1 MKKVLLLLAA
11 AAITTMV
18 SAQHFK
24 VVKTQRFDAG
34 SGMYHPVFTP
44 DGKSLLVSSEDYNGL
59 SVFDM
64 TTKKL
69 TSLTKMAGAGWLP
82 EISADGRTV
91 VCKEM
96 HMESQKMSLHSIDLA
111 TKASTMLA
119 SRIDHVNNVN
129 LVDNNVTYAPLGQG
143 AVTKQFASRRISTK
157 AVAGRTNLNT
167 YVTTEDLKVVV
178 YRNGVRNELKLNT
191 ANGDEDLYCWVSLS
205 PNGKRILLVGKR
217 GAFTCNLDG
226 SGLTYLGKVWAPVWC
241 GDEYVVGQND
251 TSNDGYEIS
260 RSDIVV
266 VPSTGGAIQQLTP
279 SNSQLKMFPAVSPDG
294 KQIAYHSGE
303 GDIYVMTIE
312 K

>member
-82 EISADGRTV
+82 EISADGRSV

-96 HMESQKMSLHSIDLA
+96 HATEQKVTLHSIDLA
-111 TKASTMLA
+111 TKASTTLA

-129 LVDNNVTYAPLGQG
+129 LVDNKVQYAPLGSG
-143 AVTKQFASRRISTK
+143 MLTKQFTARKVSTK
-157 AVAGRTNLNT
+157 AVGSSVYA
-167 YVTTEDLKVVV
+167 TTEDLKVVV

-205 PNGKRILLVGKR
+205 PDKSKVVFSGKR
-217 GAFTCNLDG
+217 GTFTCNLDG
-226 SGLTYLGKVWAPVWC
+226 SGLTYLGRFFAPVWC
-241 GDEYVVGQND
+241 GNDYIVGHNTASD
-251 TSNDGYEIS
+251 DGYVIS
-260 RSDIVV
+260 RGDIVV
-266 VPSTGGAIQQLTP
+266 VPAKGGKIQQLTT
-279 SNSQLKMFPAVSPDG
+279 SNSELKMFPSANAEG
-294 KQIAYHSGE
+294 NRIAYHT
-303 GDIYVMTIE
+303 GDGKICVMTIE
-312 K
+312 KL